1 MTITDKLLK
10 QYFDIIEEKYDN
22 KRKLL
27 SIKYTTDF
35 KNLNNNC
42 VIFNIKEKRI
52 IIEGNFRSEVLELIY
67 NKCKELNFFKIGV

>member
-1 MTITDKLLK
+1 MTITDKLLE

-22 KRKLL
+22 ERKLL

-35 KNLNNNC
+35 ENLNNNY

-52 IIEGNFRSEVLELIY
+52 VIEGNFIPEVLELIF
-67 NKCKELNFFKIGV
+67 NKCKELNFIN